1 MSFGNFMNM
10 EKLTL
15 EIIDEHISY
24 MTDDNYEFE
33 TFLSIDKLT
42 NNMKNGFVIITQLSC
57 FIESFLNTI
66 INSCMDYNGESLL
79 KCNIEEKMDLVF
91 LYYKKKWSNI
101 KGQNPWAIYKKTTKV
116 RNEMIHFKRTYIG
129 DETGIPDFEIGGQ
142 KVSEF
147 FTQSNIKLL
156 TEKHIELAKLIADA
170 LELSIY
176 EEGNIF
182 ECDGRDGLV
191 NYVYDKN
198 MIDVDETR
206 FENINKK

>member
-1 MSFGNFMNM
+1 MAFGNFMNM

-15 EIIDEHISY
+15 EIIDEHISG
-24 MTDDNYEFE
+24 MTDENYEIE

-66 INSCMDYNGESLL
+66 INSCMNYNGDSLL
-79 KCNIEEKMDLVF
+79 KCNIEEKIDLIF
-91 LYYKKKWSNI
+91 LYYKKEWNRI
-101 KGQNPWAIYKKTTKV
+101 KGQNPWSVYKKTTKV

-129 DETGIPDFEIGGQ
+129 DGTGIPDFEIGGQ
-142 KVSEF
+142 NVSQF
-147 FTQSNIKLL
+147 FTQANMMLL
-156 TEKHIELAKLIADA
+156 TEQHIKLAKLIAEE
-170 LELSIY
+170 LGLSIY

-198 MIDVDETR
+198 MINVDESR
-206 FENINKK
+206 FEE

>member
-15 EIIDEHISY
+15 EIINDHISN
-24 MTDDNYEFE
+24 MTDDNYEVE

-91 LYYKKKWSNI
+91 LYYKKEWSNI

-129 DETGIPDFEIGGQ
+129 DGTGIPNFEFGGQ
-142 KVSEF
+142 KVSGF
-147 FTQSNIKLL
+147 FTQSNMKSL

-176 EEGNIF
+176 EEGSIF

>member
-101 KGQNPWAIYKKTTKV
+101 KGQNPWAIYKKTTRV

-129 DETGIPDFEIGGQ
+129 DGTGIPDFEIGGQ

-147 FTQSNIKLL
+147 FTQPNMKLL

>member
-15 EIIDEHISY
+15 EIINEHISF

-42 NNMKNGFVIITQLSC
+42 NNMKNGFVIITQLNC

-91 LYYKKKWSNI
+91 LYYKKKWSSI

-129 DETGIPDFEIGGQ
+129 DGTGIPDFEIGGQ
-142 KVSEF
+142 KVSGF
-147 FTQSNIKLL
+147 FTQSNMKLL
-156 TEKHIELAKLIADA
+156 IGKHIELAELIADT

-206 FENINKK
+206 FENITKK